1 MKKLSLLIALFVLYP
16 LYAQNKEYTHNLQEI
31 KKVQIQSNT
40 PIKVVGVDTKNLTL
54 SFLQKNKN
62 NELFDSKISLIKS
75 KKKDKKAGL
84 TAIFPGGK
92 DDTNGFGFSV
102 EKTNNILHLNDLKSR
117 YAESI
122 IIKIPKSLNFSIES
136 KKFADITIVGFSSEI
151 EAKSNI
157 GEINMKNITGPITV
171 NSKIGGINIEFSTIN
186 QSSPTTISSSIGEI
200 DVSLPSTTNA
210 DLDIK
215 TNGTV
220 YSNFNFKKP
229 TKEELSANNENRK
242 IKGSINKGG
251 VKISLKSSQ
260 GNIYLRRK

>member
-1 MKKLSLLIALFVLYP
+1 
-16 LYAQNKEYTHNLQEI
+16 
-31 KKVQIQSNT
+31 
-40 PIKVVGVDTKNLTL
+40 
-54 SFLQKNKN
+54 
-62 NELFDSKISLIKS
+62 
-75 KKKDKKAGL
+75 
-84 TAIFPGGK
+84 
-92 DDTNGFGFSV
+92 
-102 EKTNNILHLNDLKSR
+102 
-117 YAESI
+117 
-122 IIKIPKSLNFSIES
+122 
-136 KKFADITIVGFSSEI
+136 
-151 EAKSNI
+151 
-157 GEINMKNITGPITV
+157 MKNITGPITV